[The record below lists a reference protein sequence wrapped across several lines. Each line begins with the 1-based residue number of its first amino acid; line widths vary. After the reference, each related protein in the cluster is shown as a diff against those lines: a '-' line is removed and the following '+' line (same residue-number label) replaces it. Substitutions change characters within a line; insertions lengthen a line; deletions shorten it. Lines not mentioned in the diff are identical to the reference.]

1 MECLR
6 LKNRSRF
13 IEEVNN
19 GIIKV
24 RNVIKSD
31 LVKKLIERDYDDIN
45 FSICNSGGD
54 ADNATENIN
63 SNEKGNNKEYGYLL
77 NMPII
82 SLTKERAEKMKQE
95 YLDKVEE
102 RKVLEKKSVQKIWI
116 EDLDEFLESYEE
128 FLKVIEEGNSKN
140 SKSKKVPKRTTRTNS
155 KNVTSKTDSTKKS
168 SSKTKKAGVAVK
180 SSSKNKKTDGT
191 KKPSSSKIDK
201 NDQKRVKIGDDIE
214 IEFEKSSDKNK
225 GNKKSFSMFN
235 RLISDSDD
243 DNLDSI

>member
-1 MECLR
+1 
-6 LKNRSRF
+6 
-13 IEEVNN
+13 
-19 GIIKV
+19 
-24 RNVIKSD
+24 
-31 LVKKLIERDYDDIN
+31 
-45 FSICNSGGD
+45 
-54 ADNATENIN
+54 
-63 SNEKGNNKEYGYLL
+63 
-77 NMPII
+77 
-82 SLTKERAEKMKQE
+82 MKQE